1 VSENGIAWRR
11 VSSGLYLAGFG
22 TVLLLITLGRLP
34 WSFWLD
40 ALSYWPIALI
50 ALGIR
55 MIFERSRTPWLI
67 LLSPLLVLGTL
78 AYVALDAPG
87 TRQRDWVSLS
97 AERPKEIDRWSFEG
111 DFALVDLDLTTR
123 PLPESLLVDG
133 RSSPPGRRRLLVNT
147 SKDEARVRLRNTW
160 WRKGITLLPG
170 RSQGCEMALSE
181 DLPLKLDLDVA
192 FSDGRID
199 LSSGQPSRVWF
210 DGAFNDLTLRL
221 GSTESEIRVTLEGAF
236 NQLKMVVPS
245 DTPVRVSTDTFLNFV
260 DREPQTRA
268 RGRNGYRVVVD
279 GAFNRLV
286 IRSPDEG

>member
-1 VSENGIAWRR
+1 
-11 VSSGLYLAGFG
+11 
-22 TVLLLITLGRLP
+22 
-34 WSFWLD
+34 
-40 ALSYWPIALI
+40 
-50 ALGIR
+50 
-55 MIFERSRTPWLI
+55 M
-67 LLSPLLVLGTL
+67 LVLGTL